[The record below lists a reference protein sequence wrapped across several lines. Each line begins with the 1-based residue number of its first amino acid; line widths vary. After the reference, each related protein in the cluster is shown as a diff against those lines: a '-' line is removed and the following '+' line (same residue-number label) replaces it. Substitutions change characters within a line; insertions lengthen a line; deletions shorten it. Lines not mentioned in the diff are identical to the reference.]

1 MKKKLA
7 MFMVAAMTTAML
19 AGCGSGN
26 TTADSTE
33 STTDTTEAATDTTT
47 QQDGDTTTNFDEE
60 PYAEVWEKF
69 LENPWGMT
77 DNDIPYANCRKLIR

>member
-1 MKKKLA
+1 MRKFDTSHSGEENTINPLEILPYYTLENLA
-7 MFMVAAMTTAML
+7 KH
-19 AGCGSGN
+19 
-26 TTADSTE
+26 
-33 STTDTTEAATDTTT
+33 
-47 QQDGDTTTNFDEE
+47 FDEE